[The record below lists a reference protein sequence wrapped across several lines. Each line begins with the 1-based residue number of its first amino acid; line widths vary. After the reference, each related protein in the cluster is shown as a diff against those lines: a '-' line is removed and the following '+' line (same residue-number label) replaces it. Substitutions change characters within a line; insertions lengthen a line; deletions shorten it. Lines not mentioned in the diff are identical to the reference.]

1 MNLYESINNNLE
13 EAPKVFE
20 KGPQVYTGTVEEVS
34 EKISIPGVKEILK
47 ALKPEVNVK
56 VKIDEEANKA
66 TVETDYFTAWDGEIP
81 GVKEDEE
88 FDIEEPED
96 EEGHEEPDGDEGVEE
111 PKLDTK
117 EEAIDFLISDENE
130 AIDGYNKVLAKLDDY
145 DLSEEE
151 RASYEAV
158 LNHIIKEEQEHIE
171 ELTKVLNGEPVMLDD
186 EPEVDGEKEEGLE
199 DA

>member
-56 VKIDEEANKA
+56 VKIDEEDNKA

-88 FDIEEPED
+88 FDVEPES
-96 EEGHEEPDGDEGVEE
+96 EEGHKEPDGDECVEE

-130 AIDGYNKVLAKLDDY
+130 AIDGYNKVLAKLDNY

-151 RASYEAV
+151 KASYEAV

-186 EPEVDGEKEEGLE
+186 EPGSEEEGLE

>member
-56 VKIDEEANKA
+56 VKIDEEANKV

-88 FDIEEPED
+88 FDVEPEN
-96 EEGHEEPDGDEGVEE
+96 EEGHKEPDGDECVEE

-130 AIDGYNKVLAKLDDY
+130 AIDGYNKVLARLDDY
-145 DLSEEE
+145 GLSEEE

-186 EPEVDGEKEEGLE
+186 EPEVDDEKEEGLE

>member
-88 FDIEEPED
+88 FDAEPEG
-96 EEGHEEPDGDEGVEE
+96 EEGHEEPDGDECVAE

-151 RASYEAV
+151 KASYEAV

-186 EPEVDGEKEEGLE
+186 EPGSEEEGLE

>member
-88 FDIEEPED
+88 FDAEPES
-96 EEGHEEPDGDEGVEE
+96 EEGHKEPDGDECGEE

-151 RASYEAV
+151 KASYEAV

-186 EPEVDGEKEEGLE
+186 EQGSEEEGLE

>member
-56 VKIDEEANKA
+56 VKIDEEANKV

-88 FDIEEPED
+88 FDAEPEG
-96 EEGHEEPDGDEGVEE
+96 EEGHKEPDGDECVEE

-117 EEAIDFLISDENE
+117 EEAIDFLIADENE

-145 DLSEEE
+145 GLSEEE
-151 RASYEAV
+151 KASYEAV

-186 EPEVDGEKEEGLE
+186 EPDSDEGTEEEGLE